1 MPRKQ
6 HSTGSAVNIKR
17 AKELIDLG
25 RMQPA
30 GVEPFNKRD
39 EKRARLYSYEQKHG
53 KLDNEYAKKLKA
65 NKKAWMFFQ
74 SRASWYQK
82 AAIWWVVS
90 AKQEETR
97 LSRLARLIE
106 DSKHGQTIPALTRPK
121 SQSNR

>member
-1 MPRKQ
+1 
-6 HSTGSAVNIKR
+6 
-17 AKELIDLG
+17 
-25 RMQPA
+25 MQPA
-30 GVEPFNKRD
+30 GVEAFNKRD
-39 EKRARLYSYEQKHG
+39 EKRAQLYSYEQKHG

-74 SRASWYQK
+74 SRASWYRK

-106 DSKHGQTIPALTRPK
+106 DSKHGQTTPPLTRPK
-121 SQSNR
+121 SRSNR